1 MRSRHGA
8 RVLVL
13 GLTFGLMSLDAFA
26 TIPPKQGVKW
36 PKAYQDRKESAPAAT
51 PAFTYKRAL
60 LSVAKRA
67 QQNRA
72 RLMRGEMTPAAAAAA
87 PGGTSVSGT
96 RRIPV
101 LMSRFSNTAAAPYP
115 ESELQKELFDGPWP
129 TGTMT
134 EFYKE
139 ISYGTFTV
147 TGTVS
152 PWQSLPRTDTFYEGG
167 PNCNGIC
174 GTSKVGDFLQD
185 TLDANDAAVDFGQYD
200 NDGPDGAPNSGD
212 DDGFVDFV
220 AFVHAEPGGECG
232 NSNIWS
238 HRWSYS
244 GWKSSAYTTAD
255 NKTGGGKIKVDDY
268 VIMPALA
275 CTGGTMIQIGV
286 FAHEFG
292 HAFGLPDLYDTD
304 PDNGDSE
311 GIGNW
316 CLMAGGSWGGD
327 GQSPERPVHMSAWSK
342 EFLGWVSPTSVTTDL
357 NPANLKSVEDNPA
370 VLKVPISATQWYL
383 VENREQKL
391 FDGKLP
397 TAGLLIWKINQTVI
411 NSGLANNTVNA
422 DENNKGVDLEE
433 ADGLAHLDA
442 GANRGDAGDGFP
454 GSAVK
459 RDFHNTSNPKS
470 VGTNAVCAIS
480 DPADTMTAVVRVSA
494 GDCVNVPTPVPTATA
509 TPAPTATPTSGGGG
523 TGCSGAVVLPG
534 GGGGGSDGAGFGLV
548 WLLVPIAL
556 AGVLLGRRQRM
567 PLA

>member
-1 MRSRHGA
+1 MKSRTRVVSLVALFALAAGGA
-8 RVLVL
+8 
-13 GLTFGLMSLDAFA
+13 AYA

-36 PKAYQDRKESAPAAT
+36 PKSYEDRRAMAPAAR
-51 PAFTYKRAL
+51 PAFTYRRAL
-60 LSVAKRA
+60 LSVTRRI
-67 QQNRA
+67 QQNRQ
-72 RLMRGEMTPAAAAAA
+72 RLLRGELTPEAASAA

-115 ESELQKELFDGPWP
+115 EGNLQKELFDGPWP

-139 ISYGTFTV
+139 MSYGAFTV

-152 PWQSLPRTDTFYEGG
+152 PWQALPQADTVYEGG
-167 PNCNGIC
+167 ANCNGIC
-174 GTSKVGDFLQD
+174 GSSKVGDFLKD
-185 TLDANDAAVDFGQYD
+185 TLDANDTGVDFGLYD
-200 NDGPDGAPNSGD
+200 NDGPDGVPNSGD

-220 AFVHAEPGGECG
+220 AFVHAEAGGECG

-244 GWKSSAYTTAD
+244 GWTNGAYTTAD

-275 CTGGTMIQIGV
+275 CDNTTMIQIGV

-327 GQSPERPVHMSAWSK
+327 GQSPDRPVHMSAWSK
-342 EFLGWVSPTSVTTDL
+342 EFLGWVSPTTVTSEL
-357 NPANLKSVEDNPA
+357 NPASLKSVEDNA
-370 VLKVPISATQWYL
+370 SVLKVPVSATQWYL
-383 VENREQKL
+383 IENREKKL

-397 TAGLLIWKINQTVI
+397 AGGLLVWKIDQAVI
-411 NSGLANNTVNA
+411 NGGLANNTVNA
-422 DENNKGVDLEE
+422 DETRKGVDLEE

-442 GANRGDAGDGFP
+442 GANRGDAGDPFP

-459 RDFHNTSNPKS
+459 REFHNTSNPRS
-470 VGTNAVCAIS
+470 AGTNALCAVS
-480 DPADTMTAVVRVSA
+480 DPSDTMTVVVRVA
-494 GDCVNVPTPVPTATA
+494 DGTCANLPPPTPTPT
-509 TPAPTATPTSGGGG
+509 PSPTATPT
-523 TGCSGAVVLPG
+523 PG
-534 GGGGGSDGAGFGLV
+534 GGGGGGGSCSGTPVLPGGEGGGGRAAGALSLLTPLV
-548 WLLVPIAL
+548 L
-556 AGVLLGRRQRM
+556 AGLLLLRRAR
-567 PLA
+567 AEA